1 MHAVVAAALSLSPSP
16 AEVELAA
23 ADIHLPYEY
32 PALTERSPRM
42 RVAMLVALYAA
53 DAIDPDTLETGWFR
67 PAANWASDV
76 AHARSVVVLVRGT
89 PTLEEG
95 AWLPSREWFAREAEL
110 YGESAAEW
118 RRQAE
123 HYRLRACWEP
133 DREEALTGWARH
145 MEAVADGYE
154 CERWRYAG
162 WSYRQWN
169 RPRRVL
175 YSELRRALG
184 PQLWERREFPG
195 WNSNVGP

>member
-1 MHAVVAAALSLSPSP
+1 MHAVVAAALSLSPSA

-32 PALTERSPRM
+32 PTLTERSPRM
-42 RVAMLVALYAA
+42 RAAMLLALHAA
-53 DAIDPDTLETGWFR
+53 DALDPDAADANWFR
-67 PAANWASDV
+67 PAADWAGDV
-76 AHARSVVVLVRGT
+76 RCARSVVAAVRGT

-95 AWLPSREWFAREAEL
+95 SWVPPREWFARESDL

-133 DREEALTGWARH
+133 DREEALTGWAMH
-145 MEAVADGYE
+145 MDGVADGYE
-154 CERWRYAG
+154 CERWRYSG

-169 RPRRVL
+169 RPRRVML
-175 YSELRRALG
+175 GELRTAIG
-184 PQLWERREFPG
+184 AEAWAARRFPG
-195 WNSNVGP
+195 YPE